1 MHELLLHLI
10 GDYVFQTEQMAV
22 RKLGSWRWAVFHA
35 LAYSLPFFLY
45 LGVINGSWTAGWL
58 AWFVIFSTHA
68 VIDRLAI
75 AKTICRIK
83 NLVWFGSDVP
93 EREEVTGY
101 GIETPPFIR
110 FWLVVIVDNTLHLII
125 NHIALN
131 YLNP

>member
-22 RKLGSWRWAVFHA
+22 RKLASWRWAVFHA

-45 LGVINGSWTAGWL
+45 LGVVNGSWTSGWL

-75 AKTICRIK
+75 AKTICRLK

-93 EREEVTGY
+93 ERE
-101 GIETPPFIR
+101 
-110 FWLVVIVDNTLHLII
+110 
-125 NHIALN
+125 
-131 YLNP
+131 